1 MRGLQQTDVT
11 KHTEYIYEYT
21 QSKYAPRSNKGNSP
35 KSNNELKD
43 SVDILSLHFQL
54 SNSHS

>member
-11 KHTEYIYEYT
+11 EYTEYIYEYT
-21 QSKYAPRSNKGNSP
+21 QSKYAPRSNKGNLP

-43 SVDILSLHFQL
+43 SVDILSVHF
-54 SNSHS
+54 